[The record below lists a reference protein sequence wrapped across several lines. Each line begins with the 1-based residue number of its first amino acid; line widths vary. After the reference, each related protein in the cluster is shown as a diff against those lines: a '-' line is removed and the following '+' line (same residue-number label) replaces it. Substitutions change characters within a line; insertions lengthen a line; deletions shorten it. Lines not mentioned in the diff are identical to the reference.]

1 MSESSSNNF
10 LLVVGSLIVGA
21 IVAGIL
27 VTVTVKK
34 PVEKVEDIRGDL
46 EIIKI
51 ILILLVLGV
60 VAYVGFFK
68 GC

>member
-60 VAYVGFFK
+60 VVYVGFFNSH
-68 GC
+68 